1 MENNN
6 EIPVD
11 FIKTDS
17 KKLSDVQK
25 KYRGAII
32 HVHDTNKD
40 DLYIGNCKMTDNFN
54 IGTMDENTNT
64 IAVGGL
70 KASKLGDLKDK
81 SMSQIIMDI
90 VCPLT
95 YPTVTTDPSITI
107 SYSGSTLVKVNTK
120 LPVKENISFTANRG
134 KLSDGSTYAGELVNN
149 KVTQVMSPDNWG
161 GTSAE
166 TVYEI
171 TGTGEFADGE
181 IPKDSHGNQYQSG
194 QYKSGTVTTNQI
206 TITSVYPIYINTDKI
221 TEMTEM
227 PLIDY
232 NTERTFQVTIPPE
245 VDGTLDKFRV
255 NLPSTFTSNST
266 FTVKQYNSLSGKYD
280 IDINMVKLENE
291 NNQYI
296 RTTDVNDT
304 KTGIAKYEIKLK
316 K

>member
-1 MENNN
+1 MANNN

-25 KYRGAII
+25 EYPGAII
-32 HVHDTNKD
+32 HVHDQNKD
-40 DLYIGNCKMTDNFN
+40 DLYIGDCKMTDNFN

-107 SYSGSTLVKVNTK
+107 SYSGSKLVKVNTK
-120 LPVKENISFTANRG
+120 LPLKGNISFTANRG

-161 GTSAE
+161 GISTE
-166 TVYEI
+166 KVYKI
-171 TGTGEFADGE
+171 TGTGTFADGE

-221 TEMTEM
+221 TEMTER
-227 PLIDY
+227 LVDY
-232 NTERTFQVTIPPE
+232 NTEQTFHVTIPPE

-280 IDINMVKLENE
+280 ININMVKLE

-296 RTTDVNDT
+296 RTTDKKDT